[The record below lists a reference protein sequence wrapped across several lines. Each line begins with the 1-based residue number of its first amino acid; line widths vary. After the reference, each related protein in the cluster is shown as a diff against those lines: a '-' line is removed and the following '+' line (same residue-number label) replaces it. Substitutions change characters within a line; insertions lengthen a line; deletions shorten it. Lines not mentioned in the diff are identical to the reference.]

1 MKNIIDEIYIPNKIK
16 DKINGLEYIT
26 DSIGLSNSKVFIFDD
41 YILKIS
47 KLPFDIDNEVRI
59 YQILKDK
66 LPIPEII
73 DYVVENN
80 TIYLLK
86 TKLKGKLL
94 SDSYY
99 MERPDLLY
107 KLAVKAIKMLWSI
120 DIKDLNLK
128 NTYDVIIKSG
138 KFFYDNNLLDF
149 KNTDNNIT
157 KDFKSFD
164 EIFDYLA
171 KNNPNND
178 NVLCHGDLCLPNII
192 CNGNKL
198 VGFID
203 LGLMGIS
210 NRYHDLAILYRSIK
224 YNFNGS
230 YGKSYQGF
238 NENKLFDLLEI
249 KKDEK
254 LLKYYLL
261 LDEVLG

>member
-1 MKNIIDEIYIPNKIK
+1 MNNIDEIYIPKRIK
-16 DKINGLEYIT
+16 DRLIGLEYKT
-26 DSIGLSNSKVFIFDD
+26 DSIGLSNSKVFVFED

-47 KLPFDIDNEVRI
+47 KLPFDIENEVRV
-59 YQILKDK
+59 YKELKGK
-66 LPIPEII
+66 LPISDII
-73 DYVVENN
+73 DYVVEDN

-94 SDSYY
+94 CDPYY
-99 MERPDLLY
+99 MKRPDLLY

-128 NTYDVIIKSG
+128 NTCDVIIKSG

-224 YNFNGS
+224 YNFNGR
-230 YGKSYQGF
+230 YGNAYPGF
-238 NENKLFDLLEI
+238 SENKLFDLLGI

-254 LLKYYLL
+254 LIKYYLL